1 MTAPRSTRFVAAHF
15 VAALPVTAL
24 LVLAPVA
31 AAAQDTNAPADGTG
45 TAGLANPASQYCVS
59 LGGTVKM
66 RQTADGT
73 VGDCHLPDGRVVEE
87 WELYRADHE

>member
-1 MTAPRSTRFVAAHF
+1 MPTGTADMMRGPRS
-15 VAALPVTAL
+15 ALFGAAL
-24 LVLAPVA
+24 LVLAPIA
-31 AAAQDTNAPADGTG
+31 AAAQDGNDAADATG

-59 LGGTVKM
+59 LGGTVEM

-87 WELYRADHE
+87 WELYRADHK